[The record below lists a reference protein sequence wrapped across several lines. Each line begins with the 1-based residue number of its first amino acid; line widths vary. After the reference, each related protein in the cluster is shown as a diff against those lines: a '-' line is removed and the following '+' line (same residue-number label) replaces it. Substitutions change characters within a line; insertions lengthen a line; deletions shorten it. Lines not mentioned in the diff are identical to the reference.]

1 MERMIVTTFGTDAEA
16 QRGVSALKD
25 LNASGDIT
33 LYGVVV
39 LGKDVSGKVTVRL
52 GSGEIVEGTSTGLLT
67 SAMLGLIAGPASV
80 VSQK

>member
-39 LGKDVSGKVTVRL
+39 LGKDVSDRSLCGWGRARLWKARRRTVD
-52 GSGEIVEGTSTGLLT
+52 
-67 SAMLGLIAGPASV
+67 
-80 VSQK
+80 